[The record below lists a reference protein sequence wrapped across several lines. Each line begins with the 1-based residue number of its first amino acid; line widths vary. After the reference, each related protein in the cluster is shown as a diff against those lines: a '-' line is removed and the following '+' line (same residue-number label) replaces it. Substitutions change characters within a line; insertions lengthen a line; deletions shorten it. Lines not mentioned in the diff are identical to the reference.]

1 MEGSGYFILVSG
13 SRQGEGQGEGQGTKC
28 HAGNET
34 EAGEGERC

>member
-13 SRQGEGQGEGQGTKC
+13 SRQGEGQGTKC